1 MTKVSSAGDLIAAKQ
16 CQRSTQQ
23 HRIHLQNKEKAPL
36 ALSSYKIDSS
46 SLDEHQQVD
55 GVNLTSAN
63 IFHHSHPPST
73 IRTDHRSTFTS
84 DPVNWLVL
92 IIISLL
98 IYESAVLSNL
108 EEWEKGKQTNI
119 ADVSFVF
126 VDNAESRG
134 KKPSAEEKQEEE
146 EKRGKL
152 EEEQ

>member
-46 SLDEHQQVD
+46 SLDEHQVQFV
-55 GVNLTSAN
+55 SAKK
-63 IFHHSHPPST
+63 
-73 IRTDHRSTFTS
+73 
-84 DPVNWLVL
+84 
-92 IIISLL
+92 
-98 IYESAVLSNL
+98 IYREITANL
-108 EEWEKGKQTNI
+108 EEWEKGKRTNI

-134 KKPSAEEKQEEE
+134 KKPSAVEKQEEE